1 MMKSAKKF
9 LVSVL
14 IFLTLCLLVGFGS
27 KSVELLDKG
36 QLIDLNKAIQ
46 NADLGKAGSTTS
58 MEERNKEVPQEK
70 LDDQNKTEK
79 IETTE
84 DMKEVYQVMVR
95 GETILFEN
103 QECKNTEELKN
114 FIEPLRLGKAG
125 ILVLDDYAE
134 AHTYREVLNVIKEVG
149 INYTEE
155 K

>member
-1 MMKSAKKF
+1 MMKNVRKF
-9 LVSVL
+9 LVFALMVS
-14 IFLTLCLLVGFGS
+14 TLCLLVGFGS

-46 NADLGKAGSTTS
+46 NADPGKEDDKISED
-58 MEERNKEVPQEK
+58 EEP
-70 LDDQNKTEK
+70 
-79 IETTE
+79 TE
-84 DMKEVYQVMVR
+84 DIKEVYQVIVR

-114 FIEPLRLGKAG
+114 FIESIEPLRSEKSG
-125 ILVLDDYAE
+125 ISVLDDYAE
-134 AHTYREVLNVIKEVG
+134 AHTYREVLNVIKEAG